1 MSPFSNATYF
11 PIYTIHYVKSSCI
24 CRKKSTDEQRRG
36 EASGTAQPAGVG
48 SWSRKQRGQVAHHQD
63 VIYCHS
69 SVTKIKHNQALIK
82 MGLDCST
89 RKPPDPSHDN
99 GGKRMKGN
107 FPLAQFFTANWATSN
122 KRTPS
127 PNKEHPHGFNAR
139 YLL

>member
-1 MSPFSNATYF
+1 M
-11 PIYTIHYVKSSCI
+11 
-24 CRKKSTDEQRRG
+24 
-36 EASGTAQPAGVG
+36 
-48 SWSRKQRGQVAHHQD
+48 AHHQD

-107 FPLAQFFTANWATSN
+107 FPLAQFFTANWVTSN

-139 YLL
+139 YLLQSTVQKEPWNGKPENLILVPIQALALDLWKSQFSLLASFPWIKTQQSGCEAF

>member
-1 MSPFSNATYF
+1 
-11 PIYTIHYVKSSCI
+11 
-24 CRKKSTDEQRRG
+24 
-36 EASGTAQPAGVG
+36 
-48 SWSRKQRGQVAHHQD
+48 
-63 VIYCHS
+63 
-69 SVTKIKHNQALIK
+69 

-107 FPLAQFFTANWATSN
+107 FPLAQFFTANWVTSN

-139 YLL
+139 YLLQSTGQKEPWNGKPENLILVPIQALALDRSGRTGLSKHKKWGILAALFLTHTDLAFNQAGSADTRIK